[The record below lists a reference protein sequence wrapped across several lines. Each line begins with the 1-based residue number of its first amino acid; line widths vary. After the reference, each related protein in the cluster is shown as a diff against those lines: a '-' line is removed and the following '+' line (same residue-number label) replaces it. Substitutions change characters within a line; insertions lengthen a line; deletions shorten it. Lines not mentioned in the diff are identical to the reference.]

1 MRARWAF
8 VLGSGLIAWLAV
20 STLEG
25 AARRMEQTMT
35 LATRV
40 EAKDWRVVREMRGA
54 SPDAVSAIARLARHA
69 DREVRVLA
77 LECLDEV
84 GGAVARGAFL
94 AALTDRDEDVRDRA
108 VRGLEHHAGRADVAS
123 LLGTVRSHADEFVR
137 ERLALIVGRVADRS
151 AIPVLQEIL
160 AAGAPADVAAAL
172 ALALARLGD
181 AASRARVLDR
191 LEAPDVE
198 ARRAAI
204 ADFVYV
210 ADAAEAARLL
220 PLVDDTRE
228 ARPVGRLAGYSLRVC
243 DLAIDALGLVLGPGA
258 LPFETN
264 VFRRYSAEERLAARR
279 ALVP

>member
-1 MRARWAF
+1 MRARCAF
-8 VLGSGLIAWLAV
+8 VLGSGLTAWLAV
-20 STLEG
+20 STPEG

-54 SPDAVSAIARLARHA
+54 SPDAVSAIARLARSA

-94 AALTDRDEDVRDRA
+94 AALADRDEDVRDRA
-108 VRGLEHHAGRADVAS
+108 VRGLEHHAGGADVAS
-123 LLGTVRSHADEFVR
+123 LLAAVRSHADEFVR
-137 ERLALIVGRVADRS
+137 ERLALTVGRVADRS
-151 AIPVLQEIL
+151 AIPVLQETL
-160 AAGAPADVAAAL
+160 AAGAPADVAAAV
-172 ALALARLGD
+172 ALALARLGA

-191 LEAPDVE
+191 LEAPGVE

-204 ADFVYV
+204 DDFVYV
-210 ADAAEAARLL
+210 ADAAEAARLG